1 MDISHAHLLTIL
13 QVGVQGSS
21 PELLSLDREI
31 NILQSFRF
39 SKHFVSRTSFRDE
52 LLLSGGYRCCLAT
65 LVLVFSFPSSLTSPQ
80 PSALTLLVSSWHGQT
95 TGSGVAEW
103 ARALTGDRTVN
114 GSSPAA
120 VKTFRFA
127 SELWQFRLP
136 RLASVFRMR
145 H

>member
-1 MDISHAHLLTIL
+1 MLC
-13 QVGVQGSS
+13 
-21 PELLSLDREI
+21 
-31 NILQSFRF
+31 
-39 SKHFVSRTSFRDE
+39 DE
-52 LLLSGGYRCCLAT
+52 
-65 LVLVFSFPSSLTSPQ
+65 V
-80 PSALTLLVSSWHGQT
+80 GQT
-95 TGSGVAEW
+95 AKNERNICEVGSRNSSADNQSHSVVVSKGSGVAVW

-120 VKTFRFA
+120 VKTVRFA

>member
-1 MDISHAHLLTIL
+1 MFKSHESNQMLKAWI
-13 QVGVQGSS
+13 
-21 PELLSLDREI
+21 E
-31 NILQSFRF
+31 
-39 SKHFVSRTSFRDE
+39 
-52 LLLSGGYRCCLAT
+52 
-65 LVLVFSFPSSLTSPQ
+65 
-80 PSALTLLVSSWHGQT
+80 
-95 TGSGVAEW
+95 GSGVAEW

>member
-1 MDISHAHLLTIL
+1 MAMDDGYIL
-13 QVGVQGSS
+13 A
-21 PELLSLDREI
+21 
-31 NILQSFRF
+31 
-39 SKHFVSRTSFRDE
+39 
-52 LLLSGGYRCCLAT
+52 YRVDIGKNT
-65 LVLVFSFPSSLTSPQ
+65 QHVTSPYEI
-80 PSALTLLVSSWHGQT
+80 L
-95 TGSGVAEW
+95 SGVAEW

>member
-1 MDISHAHLLTIL
+1 MLCHWSSIFLCGQLLVALEVYEATVL
-13 QVGVQGSS
+13 V
-21 PELLSLDREI
+21 
-31 NILQSFRF
+31 
-39 SKHFVSRTSFRDE
+39 
-52 LLLSGGYRCCLAT
+52 LLLDYLK
-65 LVLVFSFPSSLTSPQ
+65 
-80 PSALTLLVSSWHGQT
+80 
-95 TGSGVAEW
+95 GSGVAEW

>member
-1 MDISHAHLLTIL
+1 MCNLSWTPHSNLEKDNSLKTTPVLAQRWAVWSILTK
-13 QVGVQGSS
+13 SKNY
-21 PELLSLDREI
+21 ELS
-31 NILQSFRF
+31 
-39 SKHFVSRTSFRDE
+39 TP
-52 LLLSGGYRCCLAT
+52 G
-65 LVLVFSFPSSLTSPQ
+65 
-80 PSALTLLVSSWHGQT
+80 
-95 TGSGVAEW
+95 GSGVAEW

>member
-1 MDISHAHLLTIL
+1 MNGKFNKLEMHPLAAA
-13 QVGVQGSS
+13 
-21 PELLSLDREI
+21 
-31 NILQSFRF
+31 
-39 SKHFVSRTSFRDE
+39 SRSRLFETFM
-52 LLLSGGYRCCLAT
+52 
-65 LVLVFSFPSSLTSPQ
+65 
-80 PSALTLLVSSWHGQT
+80 
-95 TGSGVAEW
+95 GSGVAEW
-103 ARALTGDRTVN
+103 ARELTGDWTVN

>member
-1 MDISHAHLLTIL
+1 MGSHPDMSETLRVSVCLCVRGLGHFELHPMVWPCLEKLCYSIL
-13 QVGVQGSS
+13 
-21 PELLSLDREI
+21 
-31 NILQSFRF
+31 
-39 SKHFVSRTSFRDE
+39 
-52 LLLSGGYRCCLAT
+52 A
-65 LVLVFSFPSSLTSPQ
+65 
-80 PSALTLLVSSWHGQT
+80 
-95 TGSGVAEW
+95 GSGVAEW

>member
-1 MDISHAHLLTIL
+1 M
-13 QVGVQGSS
+13 VQ
-21 PELLSLDREI
+21 RRAA
-31 NILQSFRF
+31 RF
-39 SKHFVSRTSFRDE
+39 VTTD
-52 LLLSGGYRCCLAT
+52 YRRRHS
-65 LVLVFSFPSSLTSPQ
+65 V
-80 PSALTLLVSSWHGQT
+80 TLLFIQLQWQT
-95 TGSGVAEW
+95 LLQRRTHSKVTMGSGVAEW

>member
-1 MDISHAHLLTIL
+1 MLKAGVLKLLQNVKVDKATAWSRRHCSQSHAGDMGS
-13 QVGVQGSS
+13 GVA
-21 PELLSLDREI
+21 EWAR
-31 NILQSFRF
+31 
-39 SKHFVSRTSFRDE
+39 
-52 LLLSGGYRCCLAT
+52 A
-65 LVLVFSFPSSLTSPQ
+65 
-80 PSALTLLVSSWHGQT
+80 
-95 TGSGVAEW
+95 SGVAEW

-114 GSSPAA
+114 GSSHAA

>member
-1 MDISHAHLLTIL
+1 MEI
-13 QVGVQGSS
+13 GSLG
-21 PELLSLDREI
+21 EGH
-31 NILQSFRF
+31 SFD
-39 SKHFVSRTSFRDE
+39 VDVAG
-52 LLLSGGYRCCLAT
+52 LSGLTAAYQLWKKDPS
-65 LVLVFSFPSSLTSPQ
+65 LHVSVLEAKGKL
-80 PSALTLLVSSWHGQT
+80 
-95 TGSGVAEW
+95 GSGVAEW